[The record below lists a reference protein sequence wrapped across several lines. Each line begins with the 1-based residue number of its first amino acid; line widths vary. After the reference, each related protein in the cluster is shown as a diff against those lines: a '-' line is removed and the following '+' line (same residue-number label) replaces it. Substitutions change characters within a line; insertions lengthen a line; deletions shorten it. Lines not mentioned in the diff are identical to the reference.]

1 MCTAYSNHYHS
12 SNSFPGA
19 SIANLIMVTTGPVS
33 FLLQYTFDWSLAR
46 TYERAE
52 RDVYDAHPVWL
63 LQLLVE
69 SFFSY
74 SHTYD
79 AYARMQ
85 RVLHSCCCA
94 RILLNIRSAFDR
106 DATRSSI
113 EVADIE

>member
-1 MCTAYSNHYHS
+1 MSQCQLHPRRVYRERNNGHYRS
-12 SNSFPGA
+12 REFSTP
-19 SIANLIMVTTGPVS
+19 IYI
-33 FLLQYTFDWSLAR
+33 DWSLAH

-52 RDVYDAHPVWL
+52 RDVYDAHPVGTSL
-63 LQLLVE
+63 AF
-69 SFFSY
+69 SGKPFSY

-113 EVADIE
+113 EVADLE